1 MIGSKSGSCAVS
13 SHDKL
18 LYLASC
24 LIGLSVEV
32 QVKSGSV
39 YAGIFHATS
48 DEKDF
53 GMLIDFLLVKSICFS
68 FLFVDWYCFL
78 CKCFM

>member
-1 MIGSKSGSCAVS
+1 MAS

-24 LIGLSVEV
+24 LIGLPVEV

-53 GMLIDFLLVKSICFS
+53 GMLIDFLLVK
-68 FLFVDWYCFL
+68 DT
-78 CKCFM
+78 